1 MAVWSYISYRQL
13 PYFRLDPEY
22 YQPHYLSLH
31 ETLTK
36 AQAVPIQQF
45 AFVTDG
51 IHGSPEWVDEGG
63 VTYLSAK
70 CVKDNFI
77 DVSNAGKISNSQN
90 STNPR
95 TQARIDDVLIT
106 SVGTIGNAAVVD
118 ADILPANM
126 DRHLGIIRVR
136 ADSGVDPYYLAT
148 FLNCEYGRFQSMRE
162 STGNVQLNL
171 FIEKIK
177 TILVPMGEHYNRVG
191 EVTRQTYQKRKEA
204 HSFYKQAEARLL
216 EALGLQNIDLS
227 HQVAYTGS
235 FREAVSAHRLDAEY
249 FQPKYYRILDAM
261 DRSGFQSTILGS
273 IIEPIR
279 NGFDF
284 REFSEEGT
292 PYIRVGDIRNG
303 KIDVRGAVRVRIK
316 AEEVKKNVRLSVGD
330 LLFTRKGSYGNAAV
344 VRDGAE
350 QAIISSEIMLL
361 RIRPEY
367 RNQVDPDYLALFLN
381 SSVGFEQIER
391 RVHGVAFYSISQQ
404 DLSGVCILFPSL
416 EEQRELAHLVFQS
429 QKLEET
435 TYEMLDYAKEQI
447 ESLIQKA

>member
-1 MAVWSYISYRQL
+1 MAVWSFISYRQL
-13 PYFRLDPEY
+13 PYFRFDPEY

-77 DVSNAGKISNSQN
+77 DVSNAGKISSSQN
-90 STNPR
+90 SANPR

-177 TILVPMGEHYNRVG
+177 TILVPIGDHYNRVG
-191 EVTRQTYQKRKEA
+191 LITQQAYQKRKEA
-204 HSFYKQAEARLL
+204 HSLYQQAQTQLL
-216 EALGLQNIDLS
+216 ESLGLYNIDLS
-227 HQVAYTGS
+227 HQVAYTAN
-235 FREAVSAHRLDAEY
+235 FNDANRARRLDAEY
-249 FQPKYYRILDAM
+249 FQPKHQRVLDVLRKTGTRIQDVASLVKRRFNPSQQVPFQYIEIGDIAGDGFAEHTSLMGEEAPSRAQWIVQPGDVITSTVRPIRRLSALIEEDQNEFVCSSGFAVLRTRNIAPELLFAYLRLPIFCEILDLFTTASM
-261 DRSGFQSTILGS
+261 YPAIST
-273 IIEPIR
+273 
-279 NGFDF
+279 
-284 REFSEEGT
+284 T
-292 PYIRVGDIRNG
+292 
-303 KIDVRGAVRVRIK
+303 
-316 AEEVKKNVRLSVGD
+316 D
-330 LLFTRKGSYGNAAV
+330 LLQMPF
-344 VRDGAE
+344 
-350 QAIISSEIMLL
+350 
-361 RIRPEY
+361 
-367 RNQVDPDYLALFLN
+367 ALP
-381 SSVGFEQIER
+381 SDE
-391 RVHGVAFYSISQQ
+391 
-404 DLSGVCILFPSL
+404 GVCQEIVSL
-416 EEQRELAHLVFQS
+416 VQLSRKARHEAS
-429 QKLEET
+429 QLI
-435 TYEMLDYAKEQI
+435 DSAKHQVEN
-447 ESLIQKA
+447 LIQEIGQAA

>member
-1 MAVWSYISYRQL
+1 
-13 PYFRLDPEY
+13 
-22 YQPHYLSLH
+22 
-31 ETLTK
+31 
-36 AQAVPIQQF
+36 
-45 AFVTDG
+45 
-51 IHGSPEWVDEGG
+51 
-63 VTYLSAK
+63 
-70 CVKDNFI
+70 
-77 DVSNAGKISNSQN
+77 
-90 STNPR
+90 
-95 TQARIDDVLIT
+95 
-106 SVGTIGNAAVVD
+106 
-118 ADILPANM
+118 
-126 DRHLGIIRVR
+126 
-136 ADSGVDPYYLAT
+136 
-148 FLNCEYGRFQSMRE
+148 
-162 STGNVQLNL
+162 
-171 FIEKIK
+171 
-177 TILVPMGEHYNRVG
+177 MGEHYNRVG
-191 EVTRQTYQKRKEA
+191 EVTRHAYQKRKEA

-344 VRDGAE
+344 VRDGSE

-416 EEQRELAHLVFQS
+416 EAQRELAHLVFQS

-435 TYEMLDYAKEQI
+435 TYEMLDYAKKQI